1 MSNCA
6 TCDAAGPFGI
16 YHPGCPRVFGPFFQ
30 VYDCRGRRG
39 IGRAV
44 SPIDFLNARLTQ
56 VTQERDEALEK
67 LERMPCGHARFE
79 QHREMHASATPYCT
93 VCRINHDYRV
103 LEEEEA
109 RLDLALE
116 KTRQERD
123 QARAALQE
131 ASVVATK
138 ATDRLLDSLPGR
150 VLRPLREA
158 VDALRKSGDI
168 EGVMNAQRD
177 IIDAALVLF
186 PEAT

>member
-1 MSNCA
+1 VKQ
-6 TCDAAGPFGI
+6 TGPEN
-16 YHPGCPRVFGPFFQ
+16 VFGPFFQ
-30 VYDCRGRRG
+30 VVDCAADAPPAA
-39 IGRAV
+39 AV
-44 SPIDFLNARLTQ
+44 SPIDFLNAQLTQ
-56 VTQERDEALEK
+56 VTQELDEALEK

-116 KTRQERD
+116 KTQQELDRV
-123 QARAALQE
+123 RTALQE